1 MKTSFDTLYGQPLST
16 SRPNYGD
23 KGPFTLATDENF
35 RIDIQLPVI
44 PAGEEYRLRVQLV
57 SNDLGGLVMPNLT
70 IREMDGD
77 VLAQKKATSSNP
89 KVDLIVD
96 ADNSG
101 QPLYFVGKVTDGG
114 NTSVNISF
122 QEQV

>member
-1 MKTSFDTLYGQPLST
+1 MKTSFDVIYGTPLST

-23 KGPFTLATDENF
+23 KGPFNLKADENF
-35 RIDIQLPVI
+35 RIDIQLPTI
-44 PAGEEYRLRVQLV
+44 AAGDEYRLRVQLIDNV
-57 SNDLGGLVMPNLT
+57 LVMPNLT
-70 IREMDGD
+70 IREADGD

-101 QPLYFVGKVTDGG
+101 EALYFVGKVTQGG
-114 NTSVNISF
+114 ATSVNISF
-122 QEQV
+122 QKQA